1 MPPPRITRKRAEYV
15 SNTGN
20 QQIIRGFSA
29 NKIDINVRGIS
40 RHGLMFHRSRTLR
53 TERDMSEQL
62 MLESVPLNALD
73 RCDRCGAQAY
83 VRAVLLNG
91 GELMFCAH
99 HGKEYAEK
107 LKSVAAK
114 IQDESEKLVETP
126 AN

>member
-1 MPPPRITRKRAEYV
+1 MV
-15 SNTGN
+15 GCS
-20 QQIIRGFSA
+20 IR
-29 NKIDINVRGIS
+29 R
-40 RHGLMFHRSRTLR
+40 RTLR
-53 TERDMSEQL
+53 TERDMSEQM

-83 VRAVLLNG
+83 VRAVLLTG

-107 LKSVAAK
+107 LKAVAAK
-114 IQDESEKLVETP
+114 IQDESEKLVESP

>member
-1 MPPPRITRKRAEYV
+1 MQKTLNITSGELTNVESSSIEK
-15 SNTGN
+15 NTE
-20 QQIIRGFSA
+20 
-29 NKIDINVRGIS
+29 
-40 RHGLMFHRSRTLR
+40 

-62 MLESVPLNALD
+62 LLESVPLNALD

-107 LKSVAAK
+107 LKPIAAK
-114 IQDESEKLVETP
+114 IQDESEKLIESK
-126 AN
+126 N

>member
-1 MPPPRITRKRAEYV
+1 MACKRAEYV
-15 SNTGN
+15 SDSDNSAILTQFWGN
-20 QQIIRGFSA
+20 YF
-29 NKIDINVRGIS
+29 DINERGIT
-40 RHGLMFHRSRTLR
+40 RRGLMFHRKKQYRER
-53 TERDMSEQL
+53 KRDMSDQV

-107 LKSVAAK
+107 LKSVAAT
-114 IQDESEKLVETP
+114 IIDESEKLVETS

>member
-1 MPPPRITRKRAEYV
+1 
-15 SNTGN
+15 
-20 QQIIRGFSA
+20 
-29 NKIDINVRGIS
+29 
-40 RHGLMFHRSRTLR
+40 
-53 TERDMSEQL
+53 

-107 LKSVAAK
+107 LKSVAAT
-114 IQDESEKLVETP
+114 IIDESEKLVETP